1 MWLKKEMPVSSY
13 CIAENYNDLTLNAA
27 SSSLI
32 PCMVVALSFNRQFCD
47 TSAYKK
53 V

>member
-1 MWLKKEMPVSSY
+1 MWLKKEMPVSSC
-13 CIAENYNDLTLNAA
+13 CIAEIINLTLNDA

-53 V
+53 VY